1 MLKGRDT
8 IRTVVL
14 GAPEEVV
21 VVSPLVGVG
30 VLLLEYVALS
40 VGVELVQIPEVVDR
54 IDVKVL
60 VPDEGAGV
68 VTVSDP
74 VDGGGVGHVVLLD
87 VGEG

>member
-1 MLKGRDT
+1 M
-8 IRTVVL
+8 L

-60 VPDEGAGV
+60 VPDEGASV

-74 VDGGGVGHVVLLD
+74 VDGGGVGYVVLLD

>member
-1 MLKGRDT
+1 M
-8 IRTVVL
+8 L

-74 VDGGGVGHVVLLD
+74 VDGGGVGYVVLLD